1 MGLAPGLA
9 QRQTPTSALSKMP
22 NVEAERRAGN
32 MLAKN
37 DDAYRRVRSSER
49 LGSGWIAPQ
58 HAAGYLTR
66 VTSMRWRGQH
76 CSQCPT
82 WFASARQASLDLLWC
97 AQRLPERPLVFPRR
111 RELRLHSGPA
121 ACPGITTQVSY
132 GNADKVVLCGKSLPP

>member
-1 MGLAPGLA
+1 MSM
-9 QRQTPTSALSKMP
+9 RP
-22 NVEAERRAGN
+22 NVKAERRAGN

-49 LGSGWIAPQ
+49 LGSARVAPP
-58 HAAGYLTR
+58 HAAGDLTR
-66 VTSMRWRGQH
+66 VTSRRRRGQH

-121 ACPGITTQVSY
+121 ACPGLTTHLSY